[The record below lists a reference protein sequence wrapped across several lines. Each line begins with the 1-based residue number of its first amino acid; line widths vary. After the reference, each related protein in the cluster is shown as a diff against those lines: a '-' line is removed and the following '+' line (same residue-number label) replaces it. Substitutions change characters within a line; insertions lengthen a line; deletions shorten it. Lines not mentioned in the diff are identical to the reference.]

1 MPSFGILCAAMFRF
15 ERERVLHCC
24 LHRGTVVALPVTRFL
39 RHNTYCIAGRQSHT
53 QSLASRNG
61 NRVPAIVHTKT
72 GTPAIAEMP
81 ATSILYSINPL
92 SFKSISISVP
102 RTFFNTTLSISFSLK
117 DNLMSVIGFLS
128 MA

>member
-24 LHRGTVVALPVTRFL
+24 LYRGTVVALQETIL
-39 RHNTYCIAGRQSHT
+39 RHDGFRIAGRQPHT

-61 NRVPAIVHTKT
+61 NRETTIVHTKT

>member
-1 MPSFGILCAAMFRF
+1 MPSFGILCAVMFRF
-15 ERERVLHCC
+15 EWERVLHWS
-24 LHRGTVVALPVTRFL
+24 LYRRTAVALPVTLIL
-39 RHNTYCIAGRQSHT
+39 RHDGSIPGRQSHT

-61 NRVPAIVHTKT
+61 NRVPAIMHTKT

>member
-24 LHRGTVVALPVTRFL
+24 LYRGTVVALPVTRIL
-39 RHNTYCIAGRQSHT
+39 RHDGSIPGRQSHT

-61 NRVPAIVHTKT
+61 NRKTTIVYTKT